1 MIVSPHSYRPDQNGR
16 VGVLDKIEI
25 WSKEKWLKYSEE
37 ENLAADEIA
46 ERIENLGI

>member
-1 MIVSPHSYRPDQNGR
+1 MTIKDYIYNLEKNVRKESD
-16 VGVLDKIEI
+16 EI
-25 WSKEKWLKYSEE
+25 WSKEKWISYSEE